1 MGPLL
6 SQLAADGV
14 RLAVERGALVA
25 HAPRGVLTVER
36 RAWLALHRRSL
47 LAELLSPEAFET
59 WDERAAIVAE
69 GCAWDRDRAER
80 EALPQKAPRGSGT

>member
-14 RLAVERGALVA
+14 RLAVEGGALVA
-25 HAPRGVLTVER
+25 HAPRGVLTGER
-36 RAWLALHRRSL
+36 RAWLTLHRRSL
-47 LAELLSPEAFET
+47 LAELLAPEAFET

-80 EALPQKAPRGSGT
+80 EALSYPVPKGR